1 MKTDLRSK
9 VPQNNANIFPWI
21 TNAQKLPSWDLRQG
35 LTISCA
41 EILRVHR
48 GVQHSISQPAAIS
61 AKKMKFRLG
70 KKKKKKP
77 THFCLYFH
85 LFYLFW
91 FIKDRG
97 VGEGSAIGTAHPK
110 ASLGFLL
117 GPKSVTFLSL
127 LHRKLK
133 AYFMDRVKIPCL
145 KKLCRSSNIC
155 DGSTRLQKK
164 KKKKKNFCCWIIR
177 KCSLFLQ
184 RTFDWKIRFSDP

>member
-70 KKKKKKP
+70 KKKKKK
-77 THFCLYFH
+77 TH
-85 LFYLFW
+85 
-91 FIKDRG
+91 
-97 VGEGSAIGTAHPK
+97 
-110 ASLGFLL
+110 
-117 GPKSVTFLSL
+117 TFLFVL
-127 LHRKLK
+127 
-133 AYFMDRVKIPCL
+133 
-145 KKLCRSSNIC
+145 SSV
-155 DGSTRLQKK
+155 
-164 KKKKKNFCCWIIR
+164 
-177 KCSLFLQ
+177 LFVL
-184 RTFDWKIRFSDP
+184 IH

>member
-70 KKKKKKP
+70 KKKKKK
-77 THFCLYFH
+77 THT
-85 LFYLFW
+85 FYTL
-91 FIKDRG
+91 
-97 VGEGSAIGTAHPK
+97 
-110 ASLGFLL
+110 
-117 GPKSVTFLSL
+117 
-127 LHRKLK
+127 
-133 AYFMDRVKIPCL
+133 
-145 KKLCRSSNIC
+145 
-155 DGSTRLQKK
+155 
-164 KKKKKNFCCWIIR
+164 
-177 KCSLFLQ
+177 
-184 RTFDWKIRFSDP
+184 